1 MRILTGWITLLSL
14 ALLLT
19 LTAPVASAQTPLS
32 ETAAWAATLRYRI
45 TPNITY
51 HTASNYE
58 AKLDVYQPV
67 GVEGPLPTVIF
78 IHGGG
83 WVGGTKEG
91 YFFNTLPYIEMG
103 WAVVNVEYRLA
114 RVALAPAA
122 VEDCRCALRW
132 VIRNAKEYGF
142 DPARIVVTGT
152 SAGGHLSLM
161 TGLLTPEAGL
171 DRQCFGPEPLRVAAV
186 VNFYGITD
194 VNDLLEGSNQKAYAV
209 QWLGSLP
216 NRDEVAR
223 RVSPLTWVRPGL
235 PPVLTIHGDADPT
248 VPYAH
253 ATRLRDALTGAGIPN
268 QLLTIPGGRHGGFSK
283 EEYLKVHA
291 TIREFLARHG
301 LPTRGGK

>member
-1 MRILTGWITLLSL
+1 MRNLTGLITLASL

-19 LTAPVASAQTPLS
+19 VTAPVVAAQTPLS

-58 AKLDVYQPV
+58 AKLDVYQPI
-67 GVEGPLPTVIF
+67 GRGGPVPTVLF

-91 YFFNTLPYIEMG
+91 YFFNALPYIELG

-142 DPARIVVTGT
+142 DPERIVVTGT

-161 TGLLTPEAGL
+161 TGLLAPEAGL
-171 DRQCFGPEPLRVAAV
+171 DRQCFGPETLKVAAV

-194 VNDLLEGSNQKAYAV
+194 VNDLLEGSNQKGYAV

-223 RVSPLTWVRPGL
+223 RVSPLSWVRPGL

-253 ATRLRDALTGAGIPN
+253 ATRLRDALTGAGVPN
-268 QLLTIPGGRHGGFSK
+268 QLLTIPGGRHGGFTS

-301 LPTRGGK
+301 LPTRRDK